1 MLFGLLAKLP
11 LGLLYALARL
21 IYFITY
27 YVVRYRRGVVF
38 EHLRTAFPERS
49 EAELRTL
56 AKSYYRNLADVL
68 VEVIR
73 ANEISATELDQRVVH
88 KNFEL
93 LDELVAQGRS
103 IIFLSSHSGN
113 WEWLQLSV
121 GLRLPI
127 PMDGV
132 YKPLHNKA
140 MDRFIFG
147 MRTRFGSSLID
158 VDNFMAEVVKNKRQ
172 QRAYAVLA
180 DQKPKGSGRF
190 HTTQFLNRET
200 RFFIGPEKIAQFA
213 KAAVVFVRMTRKSR
227 GYYEAEYELIAEP
240 PYMKDD
246 KKYPI
251 TELYARAVESH
262 INANPDSWLW
272 SNRRWRV
279 RNHNKKVA

>member
-190 HTTQFLNRET
+190 HTTQF
-200 RFFIGPEKIAQFA
+200 A